1 MHIGSQ
7 GDCNTLLYHS
17 NASGIQHVFCTN
29 EQIDTQFCIN
39 LGIPHSKDRI
49 SACSDMLMQ
58 WTWSVSLPL
67 LQWVSHRGLIGEADT
82 ARSSQG
88 HPRMPSSSPFDITCL
103 EVGQE
108 YFVRVAA
115 RTQSGSG
122 TFSSWESVTTSEGL
136 RTTYCM
142 WYSVMDKLLCSNS
155 MHLDGHTHT
164 TKYAPKCLWDIHFAN
179 ALRVHEDFCNFT
191 LQILIL
197 AWRICK
203 PCGYHSSNY
212 TAVRE
217 VLVHL

>member
-88 HPRMPSSSPFDITCL
+88 HLVSSNWPVWADQPTVHHSVWEDHFHSYHTPQHTFLLTI
-103 EVGQE
+103 
-108 YFVRVAA
+108 RHH
-115 RTQSGSG
+115 RPGSG
-122 TFSSWESVTTSEGL
+122 AGILCKASRSYT
-136 RTTYCM
+136 
-142 WYSVMDKLLCSNS
+142 KLTN
-155 MHLDGHTHT
+155 
-164 TKYAPKCLWDIHFAN
+164 P
-179 ALRVHEDFCNFT
+179 
-191 LQILIL
+191 Q
-197 AWRICK
+197 
-203 PCGYHSSNY
+203 Y
-212 TAVRE
+212 TIQ
-217 VLVHL
+217 